1 MAVQTIQA
9 PDGYTVTYDPDA
21 LWRLW
26 DIDQIYTGVTG
37 QNKHVPKVRDHLI
50 NPITD
55 QRYRVTAIDPLTLV
69 PTYEDITNGT
79 SNEGELLAAGVGSQ
93 PDTYR
98 IYLDSSVTP
107 HKLHVDARLK
117 LHADTAAYAKIFK
130 GTNISDSGHVLGMLY
145 DQNGTF
151 LTHNIPLVLVAMDTH
166 ENHGIKVIPTCYT
179 NEELVDGA
187 MVTAVIYTAEGGEVS
202 RRTLWVNN
210 SSFIPDLAAD
220 TRYVSHVTLE
230 SPFMSQTDDH
240 VIEYPINVPL
250 QAMNMFGRVHY
261 SDGSSI
267 LLPVDGGKFSLLGLE
282 RFVGTYPGQ
291 HVPLVLRYRLD
302 TTEVAYGQLVSAD
315 GKHIAEPYDLVTTEQ
330 RGAFTIKLS
339 GYPVWRSDLSEY
351 QIRWFMSDLNRDVMF
366 DVTPYIYFN
375 QSSDVFNPVGYGL
388 VQKLSVRVNL
398 KDVSQALPSFI
409 HTQTQTVVL
418 MSPGTVAGA
427 NWKLAFEPNQEP
439 LFGEALSAQV
449 NMINQNLWRLN
460 IRAGITN
467 FNDWLDRVFYD
478 SKPLYDLRKEQ
489 KAPEPTHIAMFIGA
503 ARSEV
508 PISMWNQEFTVS
520 LNLSSQSNLQMEFI
534 RRTDQGDLRLGVVAV
549 PLHSV

>member
-26 DIDQIYTGVTG
+26 DIDQIYTGVVG

-130 GTNISDSGHVLGMLY
+130 GTNISASGHVLGMLY

-315 GKHIAEPYDLVTTEQ
+315 GKHISEPYDLVTTEQ

-351 QIRWFMSDLNRDVMF
+351 QMRWFMSDLNRDVMF

>member
-130 GTNISDSGHVLGMLY
+130 GTNISASGHVLGMLY

>member
-26 DIDQIYTGVTG
+26 DIDQIYTGVVG

-130 GTNISDSGHVLGMLY
+130 GTNISASGHVLGMLY

-351 QIRWFMSDLNRDVMF
+351 QMRWFMSDLNRDVMF

>member
-26 DIDQIYTGVTG
+26 DIDQIYTGVVG

-107 HKLHVDARLK
+107 HKLHIDARLK

-130 GTNISDSGHVLGMLY
+130 GTNISATGHVLGMLY

-166 ENHGIKVIPTCYT
+166 ENHGIKVVPTCYT

-187 MVTAVIYTAEGGEVS
+187 MVTVVIYTAEGGEVS

-210 SSFIPDLAAD
+210 SSFIPDLAYD

-267 LLPVDGGKFSLLGLE
+267 SLPVDGGKFALLGLE

-315 GKHIAEPYDLVTTEQ
+315 GKHISEPYDLVTTEQ

-351 QIRWFMSDLNRDVMF
+351 QLRWFMSDLNRDVMF

-489 KAPEPTHIAMFIGA
+489 KAPEPTHIVLFIGA

-534 RRTDQGDLRLGVVAV
+534 CRTDQGDLRLGVVAV

>member
-130 GTNISDSGHVLGMLY
+130 GTNISASGHVLGMLY

-351 QIRWFMSDLNRDVMF
+351 QMRWFMSDLNRDVMF